1 MAECSQN
8 VDWLHRDLVQY
19 FVDCIVLWNVTAILF
34 MYLLHVNSLLI
45 WIYEI
50 VINTLEVKD

>member
-19 FVDCIVLWNVTAILF
+19 FVVLWNVTAILF